1 MEQNKEITK
10 NWKIWMKKFFSI
22 DVLMILFIKAGLLS
36 KKSDLNENSH
46 IVRNCFSQNIDSII
60 SAGVRNLSILDKVLN
75 CFLIRSMSA
84 Q

>member
-10 NWKIWMKKFFSI
+10 NWKIWMTKFFSI
-22 DVLMILFIKAGLLS
+22 DVLMILFIMAGLVF

-46 IVRNCFSQNIDSII
+46 IVRNCFSQNIDLII

-75 CFLIRSMSA
+75 CFLIRSVSV

>member
-1 MEQNKEITK
+1 
-10 NWKIWMKKFFSI
+10 MKTFFSI

-46 IVRNCFSQNIDSII
+46 IVKNCFSQDIDLII
-60 SAGVRNLSILDKVLN
+60 SAGVRNLSILNKVLD
-75 CFLIRSMSA
+75 CFLIRSVSA